1 MFNIL
6 FEESDLI
13 AGDFLF
19 MRRYMPANLKEKNIA
34 TNTITKDNIALL
46 KKRDVKTVIITM
58 PRYDGRAL
66 SAQT

>member
-1 MFNIL
+1 VFNIL

>member
-1 MFNIL
+1 L

-19 MRRYMPANLKEKNIA
+19 MRRYMPANLKKNIA